1 MTSSKNIRI
10 IDELGEGV
18 INTNKWI
25 QFMYTLYSSSTGAF
39 CKVHRGV
46 MVSEEGGYHIEKHVA
61 VKHLKGEVFFVVS
74 FG

>member
-1 MTSSKNIRI
+1 
-10 IDELGEGV
+10 
-18 INTNKWI
+18 
-25 QFMYTLYSSSTGAF
+25 MYTLYSSSTGAF